1 VALTGDSAARSDG
14 LAFAVG
20 AGFIVFAALTDR
32 RGMRLRRRAAEPEPL
47 PLNAVREP
55 SWRVA
60 IDAAMPSTVGVTV
73 LGAIALAAGKDV
85 LGALLGGTV
94 AGLGIASA
102 VAFVVLLMWESERS
116 TRLYVGSDGRRYVS
130 PPK

>member
-1 VALTGDSAARSDG
+1 MALTGDSAARSDG

-20 AGFIVFAALTDR
+20 AGFIAFAALTDR
-32 RGMRLRRRAAEPEPL
+32 RGMRLRRQAEEPEPL
-47 PLNAVREP
+47 PPDAVHEP

-94 AGLGIASA
+94 AGLGIASSVGFA
-102 VAFVVLLMWESERS
+102 VLLTWESERGV
-116 TRLYVGSDGRRYVS
+116 RLYVDSNGRRFVA
-130 PPK
+130 